1 MEKKLADK
9 IKNVLAMTSRAYKE
23 EGPKGVEFA
32 WCHQD
37 GSTLRW
43 SDLVEVLEFLE
54 NEFNNK
60 TLEEV
65 SVLESP
71 KVSKKY

>member
-1 MEKKLADK
+1 MVEKL
-9 IKNVLAMTSRAYKE
+9 KNVLKMTSRAYKE
-23 EGPKGVEFA
+23 NGPKGIEFA

-43 SDLVEVLEFLE
+43 SDLVEVLEFFE
-54 NEFNNK
+54 IEFNNK
-60 TLEEV
+60 VSEEV

-71 KVSKKY
+71 RVSKKY